1 MPKAMS
7 PKELARNGRRHN
19 PLEADLTAS
28 GPLKTKSG
36 KRKSRNED
44 EEEKF
49 VDSKSSR
56 RILKIGQE
64 LADEDEAE
72 TQASKPNAAFN
83 FDSRF
88 ENEDEEDEPEFGD
101 EDGEEWGDD
110 DEVPELVELAPED
123 RDTFGKF
130 FPEKGEDDLDQ
141 KLKEVGWGGENDENQ
156 EEQGT
161 DLTALILERIAQ
173 FEAKQSGQPGVG
185 PAGPEDDGF
194 FVHPKVLEVYT
205 KIGLILSRYKSGKL
219 PKPFKILPTVPNW
232 EQILEITR
240 PDKWTPNACYEAT
253 RIFVSRTPIIAQRFV
268 EMVLLEK
275 VREDIFE
282 TNHLNVHLFKA
293 LKKALYKPA
302 AFFKGFLFPLIGSGT
317 CTLREARIISGVLVR
332 VSIPVLHS
340 AAAIKGLCDIAAQES
355 SAGTEGGGAT
365 NIFIKAL
372 LDKKYALPYQVIDA
386 LVFHF
391 LRFRSVD
398 PAGVR
403 PEDIGSGMEG
413 ITSSKDAKLP
423 VIWHQCLLAFAQ
435 RYRNDITEDQ
445 RESLL
450 DLINVKGHS
459 QIGPEVRREL
469 LAGRGRGVVIEEAGP
484 AVDGDDTMMID

>member
-1 MPKAMS
+1 MPKVMT
-7 PKELARNGRRHN
+7 PKELARAGRRHN
-19 PLEADLTAS
+19 PLEDDLTAS

-36 KRKSRNED
+36 KRKSRNEH
-44 EEEKF
+44 EGENF

-64 LADEDEAE
+64 LADEVEAE
-72 TQASKPNAAFN
+72 SKAAKPNAAFN

-88 ENEDEEDEPEFGD
+88 EDEEDEPEFGE

-130 FPEKGEDDLDQ
+130 FPAEDDPSQ
-141 KLKEVGWGGENDENQ
+141 MLKESWGGADEADQ
-156 EEQGT
+156 EGQGT

-173 FEAKQSGQPGVG
+173 FEAKQSGQPGAG
-185 PAGPEDDGF
+185 SAGPQDDGF

-219 PKPFKILPTVPNW
+219 PKPFKILPTIPNW

-253 RIFVSRTPIIAQRFV
+253 RIFVSRTPMIAQRFV

-275 VREDIFE
+275 VREDIHE

-302 AFFKGFLFPLIGSGT
+302 AFFKGFLFPLVGSST

-391 LRFRSVD
+391 IRFRSVD
-398 PAGVR
+398 PASVR

-413 ITSSKDAKLP
+413 VTSLKDTKLP
-423 VIWHQCLLAFAQ
+423 VIWHQCLLSFAQ

-450 DLINVKGHS
+450 DLLNVKGHS

-469 LAGRGRGVVIEEAGP
+469 LAGRGRGVVIEAEGP
-484 AVDGDDTMMID
+484 TVDGDDTMMMD